1 MLCVLCHMLKFAQKL
16 PGYQESS
23 TVETLQDGCIIKYLR
38 VKAPL
43 MKARDHCWKYTFN
56 TFEDGSI
63 FACIRTIEHPK
74 CPPKP
79 KEAIRAYYYNASLF
93 KMSDEEEG
101 VMEMTEFIFQ
111 DLGGS
116 LPPGLMNA
124 ALPAGTLKAN
134 EMEMNIL
141 KGK

>member
-1 MLCVLCHMLKFAQKL
+1 
-16 PGYQESS
+16 
-23 TVETLQDGCIIKYLR
+23 
-38 VKAPL
+38 
-43 MKARDHCWKYTFN
+43 
-56 TFEDGSI
+56 
-63 FACIRTIEHPK
+63 
-74 CPPKP
+74 
-79 KEAIRAYYYNASLF
+79 
-93 KMSDEEEG
+93 
-101 VMEMTEFIFQ
+101 MEMTEFIFQ